1 MFFFIVIKYLKVYE
15 YLYIDKRHKKN
26 VEFDSCRSTIRGLR
40 IAHHIRT
47 TTRSP
52 RRNVCILYTFVR
64 RIYASLRGMLQ
75 NIPAGHLTL
84 LSSEY
89 DYESCEVSNHQNKAS
104 INAYICNMSVN
115 PPSKNRHNP
124 LAWVYD
130 TKVRI
135 IF

>member
-1 MFFFIVIKYLKVYE
+1 MIYILKIK
-15 YLYIDKRHKKN
+15 HKKTWN
-26 VEFDSCRSTIRGLR
+26 STVVVPRFEAFALPIILEQQRE
-40 IAHHIRT
+40 AHAEMY
-47 TTRSP
+47 
-52 RRNVCILYTFVR
+52 VYLYTFVR

-89 DYESCEVSNHQNKAS
+89 DYESCEVSNRQNKAS
-104 INAYICNMSVN
+104 VNAYICNMSVN

-124 LAWVYD
+124 LAWVHD